1 MTVKEFVNGYEKC
14 ADQSKKKYL
23 DDNLKITTYIPF
35 IRKDV
40 IANSIVQPT
49 TYKYEEYKKEDGT
62 IGRRKTDTI
71 QVNST
76 GQMILFFQA
85 VIENYTNLKVETPG
99 FFEEYDLLNKSGL
112 LAELTVDCE
121 DHPSRIPVTELSEL
135 QSMVQSKQHDI
146 LTNYAAPQN
155 YIAQQIDKIVSMT
168 NITLNPI
175 VEKVLEK
182 LDGMSDEDV
191 EKAKKKIDKVF
202 KVIK

>member
-1 MTVKEFVNGYEKC
+1 M
-14 ADQSKKKYL
+14 
-23 DDNLKITTYIPF
+23 
-35 IRKDV
+35 

-155 YIAQQIDKIVSMT
+155 YIAQQIDKIVSMA

-202 KVIK
+202 KNFSQKSH